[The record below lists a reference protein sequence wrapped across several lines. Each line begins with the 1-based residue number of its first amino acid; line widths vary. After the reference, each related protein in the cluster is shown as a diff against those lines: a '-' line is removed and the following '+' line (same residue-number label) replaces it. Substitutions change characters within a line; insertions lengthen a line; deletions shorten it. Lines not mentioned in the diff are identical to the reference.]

1 MVDFEPPSSEHEWR
15 TLRDAKYS
23 ELESVRAAAR
33 QVDLA
38 RGSQRR
44 PRLGLLRRAVRFIRG
59 GGD

>member
-1 MVDFEPPSSEHEWR
+1 MVDFGPPPSEHELDS
-15 TLRDAKYS
+15 LREDKYS
-23 ELESVRAAAR
+23 ELASVRAAAR

-44 PRLGLLRRAVRFIRG
+44 PRLGLLRRIVRFIRG